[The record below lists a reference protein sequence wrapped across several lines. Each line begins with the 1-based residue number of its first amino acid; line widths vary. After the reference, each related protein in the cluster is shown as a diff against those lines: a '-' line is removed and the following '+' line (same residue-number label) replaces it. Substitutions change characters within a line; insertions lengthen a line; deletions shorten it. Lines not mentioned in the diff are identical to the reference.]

1 MAFLVIYTI
10 LIGGAHML
18 KQALFVLIVILFF
31 LVPVHA
37 QTKPA
42 DSMIKAAVIDLDKYE
57 KQAEGLTPSRKANIV
72 RIQRM
77 LPGIESRLNRS
88 KNKSDPSWI
97 EASDRLKAL
106 EQRLTDLKA
115 GKTPTATATKTPAS
129 GSGTADMTD
138 KQIADTYKKDYGTL
152 ANELKGTDISK
163 FADDSVVSGFRAK
176 FASLKTLVDSFQ
188 NPKYKQSFSA
198 NYQSLEAH
206 FNKKVDHAQGQAAS
220 QAKKATAQDDQ
231 AKQHQQKKTEQPA
244 PQQQAV
250 KPSAELDFQNKRA
263 LGFFKKDY
271 DRYLPE
277 FNNITSANAQKLSGY
292 IDRLENR
299 LSKLTAKGHPDV
311 VDAEQKVAALKSK
324 LAAAQ
329 QGQPS
334 QASTQSDQNAHKE
347 FQRLYQRNR
356 VALDSLDPAELS
368 KPAEAK
374 HWKKVLKQFDD
385 IVVKFQNKGNPDVKK
400 DMHMY
405 EQIKTKVET
414 GLTASTK
421 LDIKNYPDYDKDMD
435 FLKALYD
442 KYSVDK
448 VFSKGN
454 EAVAKKLMTDYDND
468 KGAYDKLDKKYA
480 AFIEGNKAAYAPG
493 YKQAGVTKRNL
504 RNAGQ
509 WLDKF
514 SKAKA
519 EFIAEAGPRIEGL
532 MAKAQ
537 EMVDKAVREKRP
549 EWFTGGGIQNTM
561 AQAAGQLD
569 SLAAIKGKDDPQV
582 KELRG
587 KYSRLSDQVKKAEDS
602 LKESILAAT
611 KMPSNAYSGGDK
623 QQIISLAVKE
633 WNNKHPDKALLAKGV
648 SMPNWERRTE
658 WRYKSGGGA
667 RYKVDRSYLQVWV
680 ITKTNDTIATQYFI
694 ELSKNHMQGDEITL
708 NAPTNLQGDVFKT
721 QMLLKNVK

>member
-1 MAFLVIYTI
+1 
-10 LIGGAHML
+10 ML
-18 KQALFVLIVILFF
+18 KQIIVILVAVLFF
-31 LVPVHA
+31 VVPVHA
-37 QTKPA
+37 ETKPA
-42 DSMIKAAVIDLDKYE
+42 DSMIKAATADLDKYE

-88 KNKSDPSWI
+88 KNKSDASWI

-106 EQRLTDLKA
+106 KQRLTDLKA
-115 GKTPTATATKTPAS
+115 GKTPAVAAQKTPAA
-129 GSGTADMTD
+129 GSGAAGMTD
-138 KQIADTYKKDYGTL
+138 KQIADNYKKDYSAL
-152 ANELKGTDISK
+152 ANELKGTHISK
-163 FADDSVVSGFRAK
+163 FADDSVLSGFRAK
-176 FASLKTLVDSFQ
+176 FAKLKTQVDSFQ

-198 NYQSLEAH
+198 NYQSLETY
-206 FNKKVDHAQGQAAS
+206 FNKKVASAQRQVASRAQKDTTRGEEEKQRQQKQAQQAAS
-220 QAKKATAQDDQ
+220 Q
-231 AKQHQQKKTEQPA
+231 
-244 PQQQAV
+244 QQAAA
-250 KPSAELDFQNKRA
+250 KPAAALDYQNKRA

-277 FNNITSANAQKLSGY
+277 FNNITPANSQKLSGY

-299 LSKLTAKGHPDV
+299 LSKLTAKDHPDV
-311 VDAEQKVAALKSK
+311 IDAQQKVAALKSK
-324 LAAAQ
+324 LAGAQ

-334 QASTQSDQNAHKE
+334 QASTQADQKAHKE

-356 VALDSLDPAELS
+356 VALDVLDPAELS

-374 HWKKVLKQFDD
+374 HWKKVLKEFDG
-385 IVVKFQNKGNPDVKK
+385 IVAKFQNKDNPDVKK
-400 DMHMY
+400 DMQMY
-405 EQIKTKVET
+405 EQIKAKVES

-454 EAVAKKLMTDYDND
+454 EAVAKKLMAGYDND
-468 KGAYDKLDKKYA
+468 KQAYDKLDKKYA
-480 AFIEGNKAAYAPG
+480 AFIKGNQAAYAPG
-493 YKQAGVTKRNL
+493 YKQAGAMKRNL

-509 WLDKF
+509 WIDKF

-532 MAKAQ
+532 MTKAQ
-537 EMVDKAVREKRP
+537 EMVDQAVKEKRP
-549 EWFTGGGIQNTM
+549 EWFTGGGIQNTLT
-561 AQAAGQLD
+561 QASGQLD

-587 KYSRLSDQVKKAEDS
+587 KFSQLSDKVKKAEGS

-611 KMPSNAYSGGDK
+611 KMPANAYSGGDK
-623 QQIISLAVKE
+623 EQIISLAVKE
-633 WNNKHPDKALLAKGV
+633 WNKKHSDKALLAKGI

-658 WRYKSGGGA
+658 WRYKSGGGT

-680 ITKTNDTIATQYFI
+680 ITKTSDTIATQYFI
-694 ELSKNHMQGDEITL
+694 ELSKNHMQGDKITL
-708 NAPTNLQGDVFKT
+708 NAPKNLQGDVFKT
-721 QMLLKNVK
+721 EMLLKNVK

>member
-1 MAFLVIYTI
+1 
-10 LIGGAHML
+10 ML
-18 KQALFVLIVILFF
+18 KQVLLVLIAVLFF
-31 LVPVHA
+31 VVPVHA

-42 DSMIKAAVIDLDKYE
+42 DSMIKAAVADLDKYE
-57 KQAEGLTPSRKANIV
+57 KAAEGLTPSRKANIV
-72 RIQRM
+72 RILRM

-106 EQRLTDLKA
+106 KQQLTDLKA
-115 GKTPTATATKTPAS
+115 GKTPTAMAKKTPAT
-129 GSGTADMTD
+129 GSGTGGMTD
-138 KQIADTYKKDYGTL
+138 KQIADNYKKDYKAL
-152 ANELKGTDISK
+152 ANELKGTHISK

-176 FASLKTLVDSFQ
+176 FANLKTQVDSFQ

-198 NYQSLEAH
+198 NYQSLETY
-206 FNKKVDHAQGQAAS
+206 FNKKVDHAQRQVAS
-220 QAKKATAQDDQ
+220 RAQKATAQGKEEKQ
-231 AKQHQQKKTEQPA
+231 REQKPAKQA
-244 PQQQAV
+244 AA
-250 KPSAELDFQNKRA
+250 KPTAQLDFQNKRA

-277 FNNITSANAQKLSGY
+277 FEKITSANSQKLLGY

-299 LSKLTAKGHPDV
+299 LSKLTAKSHPKV
-311 VDAEQKVAALKSK
+311 VEAQQEVAVLKSK
-324 LAAAQ
+324 LATAQ

-334 QASTQSDQNAHKE
+334 QASTQADQNAHKE

-356 VALDSLDPAELS
+356 VALDVLDPAELS

-374 HWKKVLKQFDD
+374 HWKKVLKEFDD
-385 IVVKFQNKGNPDVKK
+385 IVAKFQNKGNPDVKK
-400 DMHMY
+400 DIQMY
-405 EQIKTKVET
+405 EQIKAKVES

-454 EAVAKKLMTDYDND
+454 EAVAKKLMADYDND
-468 KGAYDKLDKKYA
+468 KQAYDKLDKKYA

-509 WLDKF
+509 WIDKF

-532 MAKAQ
+532 MTKAQ

-561 AQAAGQLD
+561 AQAGGQLD
-569 SLAAIKGKDDPQV
+569 SFASIKGKDDPQV

-587 KYSRLSDQVKKAEDS
+587 KYSRLSDQVKKAEGS

-611 KMPSNAYSGGDK
+611 KMPANAYSGGDK

-633 WNNKHPDKALLAKGV
+633 WNKKHPDKALLGKGI

-658 WRYKSGGGA
+658 WRYKSGGGS

-680 ITKTNDTIATQYFI
+680 ITKTSDTIATQYFI
-694 ELSKNHMQGDEITL
+694 ELSKNHMQGDKITL

-721 QMLLKNVK
+721 EMLLKNVK

>member
-1 MAFLVIYTI
+1 
-10 LIGGAHML
+10 ML
-18 KQALFVLIVILFF
+18 KQVLLVLIAFLFF
-31 LVPVHA
+31 VVPVHA

-42 DSMIKAAVIDLDKYE
+42 DSMIKAAVADLDKYE

-72 RIQRM
+72 RIERM

-97 EASDRLKAL
+97 EASDRLNAL
-106 EQRLTDLKA
+106 KQRLTDLKA
-115 GKTPTATATKTPAS
+115 GKTPTAMAKKTPAT
-129 GSGTADMTD
+129 GSGTAGMTD
-138 KQIADTYKKDYGTL
+138 KQIADNYKKDYKAL
-152 ANELKGTDISK
+152 ANELKGTHISK
-163 FADDSVVSGFRAK
+163 FADDPVVSGFRAK
-176 FASLKTLVDSFQ
+176 FAKLKTLVDSFK

-198 NYQSLEAH
+198 NYQSLETY
-206 FNKKVDHAQGQAAS
+206 FNKKVDHARRQVAS
-220 QAKKATAQDDQ
+220 RAQKATAK
-231 AKQHQQKKTEQPA
+231 AEKPKQTA
-244 PQQQAV
+244 PQQQPAP
-250 KPSAELDFQNKRA
+250 KPTAQLDFQNKRA

-271 DRYLPE
+271 ARYLPE
-277 FNNITSANAQKLSGY
+277 FNNITPANSQKLSGY

-299 LSKLTAKGHPDV
+299 LSKLTAKDHPDV
-311 VDAEQKVAALKSK
+311 VDAQQKVAALKSK
-324 LAAAQ
+324 LAASQ

-334 QASTQSDQNAHKE
+334 QASTQSDQKAHKE

-356 VALDSLDPAELS
+356 VALDVLDPAELS

-374 HWKKVLKQFDD
+374 HWKKVLKEFDA
-385 IVVKFQNKGNPDVKK
+385 IVAKFQNKNNPDVKK
-400 DMHMY
+400 DMQMY
-405 EQIKTKVET
+405 EQIKTKVES

-421 LDIKNYPDYDKDMD
+421 MDIKNYPDYDKDVD

-442 KYSVDK
+442 KYSVNK

-454 EAVAKKLMTDYDND
+454 EAVAKQLMANYDND

-493 YKQAGVTKRNL
+493 YKQAGVMKRNL

-509 WLDKF
+509 WIDKF

-519 EFIAEAGPRIEGL
+519 DFIAEAGPRIEGL
-532 MAKAQ
+532 MTKAQ

-561 AQAAGQLD
+561 TQAAGQLD

-582 KELRG
+582 KKLRA
-587 KYSRLSDQVKKAEDS
+587 KYDRLSDQVKKAEGS

-611 KMPSNAYSGGDK
+611 KMPDNAYAGGDK
-623 QQIISLAVKE
+623 KQIISLAVKE
-633 WNNKHPDKALLAKGV
+633 WNKKHPDKALLAKGI

-658 WRYKSGGGA
+658 WRYKSGGGT

-694 ELSKNHMQGDEITL
+694 ELSKNHMQGDKITL

-721 QMLLKNVK
+721 EMLLKNVK

>member
-1 MAFLVIYTI
+1 
-10 LIGGAHML
+10 ML
-18 KQALFVLIVILFF
+18 KQVLVVLIAFLFF
-31 LVPVHA
+31 VVPVHA

-42 DSMIKAAVIDLDKYE
+42 DSMIKAAVADLDKYE

-72 RIQRM
+72 RIERM

-97 EASDRLKAL
+97 EASDRLNAL
-106 EQRLTDLKA
+106 KQLLTDLKA
-115 GKTPTATATKTPAS
+115 GKTPTVMAKKTPAT
-129 GSGTADMTD
+129 GSGTAGMTD
-138 KQIADTYKKDYGTL
+138 KQIADNYKKDYKAL
-152 ANELKGTDISK
+152 ANELKGTHISK
-163 FADDSVVSGFRAK
+163 FADDPVVSGFRAK
-176 FASLKTLVDSFQ
+176 FAKLKTLVDSFQ

-198 NYQSLEAH
+198 NYQSLEAY
-206 FNKKVDHAQGQAAS
+206 FNKKVDHARRQVAS
-220 QAKKATAQDDQ
+220 RAQKATAK
-231 AKQHQQKKTEQPA
+231 AEKPKQTA
-244 PQQQAV
+244 PQQQPSP
-250 KPSAELDFQNKRA
+250 KPTAQLDFQNKRA

-277 FNNITSANAQKLSGY
+277 FNNITPANSQKLSGY

-299 LSKLTAKGHPDV
+299 LSKLTAKDHPDV
-311 VDAEQKVAALKSK
+311 VDAQQKVAALKSK
-324 LAAAQ
+324 LAASQ

-334 QASTQSDQNAHKE
+334 QASTQSDQKAHKE

-356 VALDSLDPAELS
+356 VALDVLDPAELS

-374 HWKKVLKQFDD
+374 HWKKVLKEFDA
-385 IVVKFQNKGNPDVKK
+385 IVAKFQNKNNPDVKK
-400 DMHMY
+400 DMQMY
-405 EQIKTKVET
+405 EQIKTKVES

-442 KYSVDK
+442 KYSVNK

-454 EAVAKKLMTDYDND
+454 EAVAKQLMADYDND

-493 YKQAGVTKRNL
+493 YKQAGVMKRNL

-509 WLDKF
+509 WIDKF

-519 EFIAEAGPRIEGL
+519 DFIAEAGPRIEGL
-532 MAKAQ
+532 MTKAQ

-561 AQAAGQLD
+561 TQAAGQLD

-582 KELRG
+582 KKLRA
-587 KYSRLSDQVKKAEDS
+587 KYDRLSDQVKKAEGS

-611 KMPSNAYSGGDK
+611 KMPDNAYTGGDK
-623 QQIISLAVKE
+623 KQIISLAVKG
-633 WNNKHPDKALLAKGV
+633 WNKKHPDKALLAKGI

-658 WRYKSGGGA
+658 WRYKSGGGT

-694 ELSKNHMQGDEITL
+694 ELSKNHMQGDKITL

-721 QMLLKNVK
+721 EMLLKNVK

>member
-1 MAFLVIYTI
+1 
-10 LIGGAHML
+10 ML
-18 KQALFVLIVILFF
+18 KQVLLVLIAFLFF
-31 LVPVHA
+31 VVPVHA

-42 DSMIKAAVIDLDKYE
+42 DSMIKAAVADLDKYE

-72 RIQRM
+72 RIERM

-97 EASDRLKAL
+97 EASDRLNAL
-106 EQRLTDLKA
+106 KQRLTDLKA
-115 GKTPTATATKTPAS
+115 GKTPTAMAKKTPAT
-129 GSGTADMTD
+129 GSGTAGMTD
-138 KQIADTYKKDYGTL
+138 KQIADNYKKDYKAL
-152 ANELKGTDISK
+152 ANELKGTHISK
-163 FADDSVVSGFRAK
+163 FADDPVVSGFRAK
-176 FASLKTLVDSFQ
+176 FAKLKTLVDSFK

-198 NYQSLEAH
+198 NYQSLETY
-206 FNKKVDHAQGQAAS
+206 FNKKVDHARRQVAS
-220 QAKKATAQDDQ
+220 RAQKATAK
-231 AKQHQQKKTEQPA
+231 AEKPKQTA
-244 PQQQAV
+244 PQQQPAP
-250 KPSAELDFQNKRA
+250 KPTAQLDFQNKWA

-271 DRYLPE
+271 ARYLPE
-277 FNNITSANAQKLSGY
+277 FNNITPANSQKLSGY

-299 LSKLTAKGHPDV
+299 LSKLTAKDHPDV
-311 VDAEQKVAALKSK
+311 VDAQQKVAALKSK
-324 LAAAQ
+324 LAASQ

-334 QASTQSDQNAHKE
+334 QASTQSDQKAHKE

-356 VALDSLDPAELS
+356 VALDVLDPAELS

-374 HWKKVLKQFDD
+374 HWKKVLKEFDA
-385 IVVKFQNKGNPDVKK
+385 IVAKFQNKNNPDVKK
-400 DMHMY
+400 DMQMY
-405 EQIKTKVET
+405 EQIKTKVES

-421 LDIKNYPDYDKDMD
+421 MDIKNYPDYDKDVD

-442 KYSVDK
+442 KYSVNK

-454 EAVAKKLMTDYDND
+454 EAVAKQLMANYDND

-493 YKQAGVTKRNL
+493 YKQAGVMKRNL

-509 WLDKF
+509 WIDKF

-519 EFIAEAGPRIEGL
+519 DFIAEAGPRIEGL
-532 MAKAQ
+532 MTKAQ

-561 AQAAGQLD
+561 TQAAGQLD

-582 KELRG
+582 KKLRA
-587 KYSRLSDQVKKAEDS
+587 KYDRLSDQVKKAEGS

-611 KMPSNAYSGGDK
+611 KMPDNAYAGGDK
-623 QQIISLAVKE
+623 KQIISLAVKE
-633 WNNKHPDKALLAKGV
+633 WNKKHPDKALLAKGI

-658 WRYKSGGGA
+658 WRYKSGGGT

-694 ELSKNHMQGDEITL
+694 ELSKNHMQGDKITL

-721 QMLLKNVK
+721 EMLLKNVK